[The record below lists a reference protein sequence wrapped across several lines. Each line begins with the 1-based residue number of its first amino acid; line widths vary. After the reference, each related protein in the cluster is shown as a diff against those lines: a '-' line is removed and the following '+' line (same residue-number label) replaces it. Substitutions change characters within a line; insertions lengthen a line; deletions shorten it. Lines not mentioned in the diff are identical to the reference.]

1 MSIIFLQKVFFLK
14 EKMQKDILHEKYL
27 KRTEILS
34 ENDIYLTS
42 LNLLENTLQYYALVL
57 SQFNLFE
64 SEKKIQVK
72 WDLLDSAK
80 SLIITLNKRLDR
92 LIPNAQKEIT
102 FWFNQTFDFS
112 HKMLIL
118 ANAEDLNFSLKNLKD
133 SFQSKVDMLS
143 DEDVNNLKL
152 KYTIKKLSDAQKEL
166 ESNIQWANKMARKKY
181 LNENLNKVSKRKL
194 LNKYFDFIEKEDFN

>member
-1 MSIIFLQKVFFLK
+1 MSIIFLQKVFLK

-118 ANAEDLNFSLKNLKD
+118 ANVEDLNFSLKNLKD
-133 SFQSKVDMLS
+133 SFQSKVEMLS

-166 ESNIQWANKMARKKY
+166 EFNIQWANKMARKKY

>member
-1 MSIIFLQKVFFLK
+1 MSIIFLQKVFLK

>member
-1 MSIIFLQKVFFLK
+1 M
-14 EKMQKDILHEKYL
+14 
-27 KRTEILS
+27 
-34 ENDIYLTS
+34 
-42 LNLLENTLQYYALVL
+42 
-57 SQFNLFE
+57 
-64 SEKKIQVK
+64 
-72 WDLLDSAK
+72 
-80 SLIITLNKRLDR
+80 NKRLDR

-118 ANAEDLNFSLKNLKD
+118 ANEEDLNFSLKNLKD
-133 SFQSKVDMLS
+133 FFQSKVDMLS
-143 DEDVNNLKL
+143 DEDAGNLKL

-166 ESNIQWANKMARKKY
+166 EFNIQWTNKMARKKY

>member
-1 MSIIFLQKVFFLK
+1 
-14 EKMQKDILHEKYL
+14 MQKDILHEKYL